1 MTRFPVPALAA
12 ALAVA
17 ALAACDD
24 SGSAPPPAPAYL
36 GAEVAPNPTMVVAA
50 VVTVEAERFDSAWVR
65 VLDPVD
71 DATARTPAVA
81 FAPGATVARI
91 PVLGLA
97 PDRAFGLEV
106 VLAADDVAE
115 AVDTLT
121 YTAGALPAWIP
132 AMTAVATGTPAPG
145 YVVLSFPDGG
155 VIVDNEATVRWY
167 HHSPNGNLN
176 AFTAHADGRFTILLA
191 ADMVDDFILLDREG
205 AEVGT
210 LACAG
215 GFRTRFHDV
224 RILADGTAWLLCDD
238 TRTMDLSGVGG
249 VADAQVTG
257 TVIQRRDP
265 AGAVTFTWNA
275 FDHFAITDLPV
286 ADRGGAAVNFTHGN
300 ALDFD
305 TDGNLLAS
313 FRSLNEV
320 TKIDLATGD
329 VLWRFGGLANQF
341 TIVGD
346 TKGSFARQHGLR
358 AAGPGVIQFLDN
370 GNEAPSRMVR
380 YLMDPDAGTA
390 TLDWALVDAPET
402 HTLIGGGTDV
412 HGPTGHGIVSFGT
425 EGRVVE
431 GDADGARVW
440 ELAGIDGTYV
450 FRIQR
455 IPSIY

>member
-1 MTRFPVPALAA
+1 MTRFPVRPLAPVLLLAA
-12 ALAVA
+12 F
-17 ALAACDD
+17 AACDD
-24 SGSAPPPAPAYL
+24 DSPGPGPQPTYL

-50 VVTVEAERFDSAWVR
+50 VVTVEAERYDSAWVR

-71 DATARTPAVA
+71 DATARTPTAT
-81 FAPGATVARI
+81 FAAGGTTVRI

-97 PDRAFGLEV
+97 PDRAFEFEV
-106 VLAADDVAE
+106 VLAVDDAAE
-115 AVDTLT
+115 AVDTLAFV
-121 YTAGALPAWIP
+121 AGALPAWIP

-145 YVVLSFPDGG
+145 FVVLSFPDGG
-155 VIVDNEATVRWY
+155 VIVDNAATVRWY

-176 AFTAHADGRFTILLA
+176 SFTAHADGRYTIILA
-191 ADMVDDFILLDREG
+191 ADMVDDFVLLDREG

-224 RILADGTAWLLCDD
+224 RILADGTAWLLCDE

-249 VADAQVTG
+249 VANAQVTG

-275 FDHFAITDLPV
+275 FDHFAITDLPLT
-286 ADRGGAAVNFTHGN
+286 DRTGPAVNFTHGN

-320 TKIDLATGD
+320 TRIEVATGD

-341 TIVGD
+341 TLVGD
-346 TKGSFARQHGLR
+346 PKGSFARQHGLR
-358 AAGPGVIQFLDN
+358 AAGPGVLQFLDN

-380 YLMDPDAGTA
+380 FLMDPGAGTA
-390 TLDWALVDAPET
+390 TFDWALVDAPET

-412 HGPTGHGIVSFGT
+412 DGPTGHGIVSFGT

-431 GDADGARVW
+431 AGADGARAW
-440 ELAGIDGTYV
+440 ELAGFDGTYV
-450 FRIQR
+450 FRVQR
-455 IPSIY
+455 IPSLY